1 MVGDDKEAE
10 RNIKIFLNFHEL
22 ERQDGNLV
30 PYEFEQ
36 VFNLLNPKVEGGG
49 AHTYVDDRF

>member
-1 MVGDDKEAE
+1 MYREPLEFSEKEIQEMVGDDKDAE

-30 PYEFEQ
+30 PYEFE
-36 VFNLLNPKVEGGG
+36 
-49 AHTYVDDRF
+49 